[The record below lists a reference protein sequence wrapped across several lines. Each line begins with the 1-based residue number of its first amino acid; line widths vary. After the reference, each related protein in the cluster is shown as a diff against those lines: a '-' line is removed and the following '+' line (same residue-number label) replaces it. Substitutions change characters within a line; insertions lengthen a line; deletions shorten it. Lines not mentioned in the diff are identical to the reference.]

1 MIKVKIPASSANMG
15 PGFDTLGVALNLYSR
30 LEVEEISEGL
40 VVNTLNAKGY
50 VPRDENNL
58 IYKAMMKVFE
68 YTGYEKKGLKITQD
82 SAIPMTRGLG
92 SSSACIIGGMLAAN
106 IISGRKLTY
115 GEILNLASRMEGHP
129 DNVAPALYGGFCVSM
144 FDGERTIT
152 KSNKID
158 PKIKFAVMIPDYF
171 VATKKSRGV
180 LPETVPIK
188 DAAFNIA
195 HASMFQSALI
205 NGDMDIL
212 REAVSDR
219 LHQQYRKD
227 YVDGFDEIFE
237 KTYESGSRATYL
249 SGSGPTIVSVLDGD
263 YFEFNRE
270 MQKFFKENSH
280 KWTCMILSVDN
291 VGSVVSEINPMH
303 TL

>member
-15 PGFDTLGVALNLYSR
+15 PGFDSLGVALNLYSR
-30 LEVEEISEGL
+30 LEIEEISEGL
-40 VVNTLNAKGY
+40 EINTLNAKGY
-50 VPRDENNL
+50 VPKDENNL
-58 IYKAMMKVFE
+58 IYKAVMNVFE
-68 YTGYEKKGLKITQD
+68 YIGYVPKGIRITQD

-106 IISGRKLTY
+106 ILSGRRLNY
-115 GEILNLASRMEGHP
+115 SEILNLASKMEGHP

-144 FDGERTIT
+144 FDGERTVT
-152 KSNKID
+152 KSNKINSR
-158 PKIKFAVMIPDYF
+158 IKFAVMIPDYF

-180 LPETVPIK
+180 LPEDVPIK

-195 HASMFQSALI
+195 HASMLQSALI
-205 NGDMDIL
+205 NGDTGL
-212 REAVSDR
+212 LKEAVKDR

-227 YVDGFDEIFE
+227 YVDGFDDIFE
-237 KTYESGSRATYL
+237 KTYASGAKATYL
-249 SGSGPTIVSVLDGD
+249 SGSGPTIVSILDSD
-263 YFEFNRE
+263 YFEFNRK
-270 MQKFFKENSH
+270 MQRFFTENSH

-291 VGSVVSEINPMH
+291 VGAVVSEITPAH